1 MSTIAYLIPHDDEKP
16 IQKIEAVGNLDDV
29 DTLVFEGRLTN
40 RIGISVVGGSGV
52 QFAYDDMGL
61 FTQAHNLNRRAMK
74 LWANAA
80 GLTLADFRQPLVGN
94 YLVMG
99 YSPDTGETIDVPA
112 AVETKLTSD
121 WINE

>member
-16 IQKIEAVGNLDDV
+16 IQKIDAVGNLDDI
-29 DTLVFEGRLTN
+29 DTLVFEGRATN
-40 RIGISVVGGSGV
+40 RIGISAVQGSGV

-61 FTQAHNLNRRAMK
+61 FLQAGNVNRRAMK

-80 GLTLADFRQPLVGN
+80 GLTLADFRQQLVGN

-99 YSPDTGETIDVPA
+99 YDPETGETIDVPA
-112 AVETKLTSD
+112 TVEAKLTPEWMD
-121 WINE
+121 Q